1 MTTQQIKKQIE
12 RRDILA
18 DQLKQAD
25 AALLGLAKEYATE
38 HGMKCFFVEHLR
50 RAVQYGTV
58 A

>member
-1 MTTQQIKKQIE
+1 MTTQQIKKEID
-12 RRDILA
+12 RRDKLA
-18 DQLKQAD
+18 DQLKRAD
-25 AALLGLAKEYATE
+25 AALTQMAREYASE